1 MKKISIITACYNE
14 EENVAILC
22 ERIRAVMRTLP
33 QYDYEHVF
41 IDNASKDRTVALIR
55 EEIEKDPQHIRC
67 IVNARNF
74 GHIRSPFYGMCQ
86 CYGDAVIA
94 MASDLQDP
102 PETIP
107 ALVEK
112 WEAGYKVVIGVK
124 NQSKENPLMFALR
137 KLFYNLLAKASE
149 TEQVKNFTGFGLYDK
164 QFMDVLR
171 QIDDPYPYF
180 RGLVAELGFERAE
193 VPFVQPRRERGKTHN
208 NFYTLYDM
216 AMLGFVNHSKLPLR
230 LASFIGFGTAILSLL
245 VAIVYFIYKLVFWD
259 SFAVGTAPLVIGLFF
274 FSAVQLFFI
283 GIIGE
288 YVGAIHTQVRKRP
301 LVIEKV
307 RINFDAN
314 DTTPP
319 QAATLPAATLPKD

>member
-1 MKKISIITACYNE
+1 MKKKISIITPCYNE
-14 EENVAILC
+14 EENVAVLC
-22 ERIRAVMRTLP
+22 ERIRNVMQTLP
-33 QYDYEHVF
+33 QYDYEHIF
-41 IDNASKDRTVALIR
+41 IDNASKDRTVELIR
-55 EEIEKDPQHIRC
+55 KEIEKDSHIRC

-74 GHIRSPFYGMCQ
+74 GHIRSPFHGMCQ

-107 ALVEK
+107 ALVAR
-112 WEAGYKVVIGVK
+112 WEEGYKVVIGVK
-124 NQSKENPLMFALR
+124 NQSKENPLMFGLR

-149 TEQVKNFTGFGLYDK
+149 TEQVKNFTGFGLYDC

-171 QIDDPYPYF
+171 GIDDPYPYF

-193 VPFVQPRRERGKTHN
+193 VPFVQPKRERGRTHN

-230 LASFIGFGTAILSLL
+230 LASFLGFGTAIVSLL
-245 VAIVYFIYKLVFWD
+245 VAIAYFIYKLVYWD
-259 SFAVGTAPLVIGLFF
+259 SFSVGTAPLVIGLFF

-301 LVIEKV
+301 LVIEKE
-307 RINFDAN
+307 RINFE
-314 DTTPP
+314 
-319 QAATLPAATLPKD
+319 